1 VAASNVQ
8 INLSWTDTATN
19 ETGFKIEQSLNGTS
33 FTQALAMCTAMKAAG
48 VTVFTVGFQIGSEAG
63 AEDFMRACATSDW
76 HFYNADDDGALKQ
89 AFRAIAINISRLRL
103 SR

>member
-1 VAASNVQ
+1 
-8 INLSWTDTATN
+8 
-19 ETGFKIEQSLNGTS
+19 
-33 FTQALAMCTAMKAAG
+33 MCTAMKAAG